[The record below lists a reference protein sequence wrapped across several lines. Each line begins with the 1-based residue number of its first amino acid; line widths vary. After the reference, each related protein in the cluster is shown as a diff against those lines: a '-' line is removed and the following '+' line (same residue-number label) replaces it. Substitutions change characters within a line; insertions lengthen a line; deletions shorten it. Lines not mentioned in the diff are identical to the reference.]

1 MSVVYIKKY
10 LEEKI
15 IKYSEKTN
23 YYLGI
28 VEKMQKE
35 GKEKFVNLPLT
46 KAKECAHFKR
56 NFEMRLRAEN
66 KIIYLATFTPV
77 KCENP
82 LFDQYT
88 ALVNK
93 FKDCK
98 IV

>member
-15 IKYSEKTN
+15 IEYSEKTN

-66 KIIYLATFTPV
+66 KIVYLAAFTA

-82 LFDQYT
+82 LFDEYT
-88 ALVNK
+88 SIMNK
-93 FKDCK
+93 FKHCK